1 MNCTHSFWSIGK
13 KPHSVSCSRSTF
25 AVRWRH
31 GLGSGS
37 IVKVLMMSD
46 GEDRCLEAQG
56 LGLWECG
63 RGQLGMTELTGVGH
77 LVLTVQTSLLRPTV
91 SQAELLTS
99 LLACGEELTRQTRCG
114 QVMTS
119 IDLAT
124 ATPSWRDSQD
134 LLVLTKWVWGELT
147 FVGSLG
153 VEFSLNGLE

>member
-1 MNCTHSFWSIGK
+1 
-13 KPHSVSCSRSTF
+13 
-25 AVRWRH
+25 
-31 GLGSGS
+31 
-37 IVKVLMMSD
+37 MSD